1 MNKIR
6 YTEWIDEYVDGE
18 LDEARRLEFENALT
32 FNKDLAFEYKL
43 EKDLQFALGQE
54 DLLDLRA
61 KCFTAQQ
68 EFNLENKK
76 LARVVQITR
85 KYWYAAAS
93 VFLIALIAGGLL
105 LMNPGGYSPEKLFKM
120 YYKSGETLGV
130 SRSGNDNMVE
140 ALRYFSRNDF
150 QTADRLFDGILT
162 NDPENYAVMYYSGI
176 SNIETKNYPK
186 AILMFETIIEDQNNL
201 YTENAEWYLGL
212 SRLAAGQI
220 REAEEEFRIIA
231 LNPAHFYSKDAT
243 SILEKISKS
252 EKNKKFLNNLFFL
265 ILPF

>member
-176 SNIETKNYPK
+176 SNIETKK
-186 AILMFETIIEDQNNL
+186 L
-201 YTENAEWYLGL
+201 
-212 SRLAAGQI
+212 
-220 REAEEEFRIIA
+220 FR
-231 LNPAHFYSKDAT
+231 F
-243 SILEKISKS
+243 
-252 EKNKKFLNNLFFL
+252 
-265 ILPF
+265 